1 MEKSQANPQTA
12 TTTTTT
18 ARPERVEKGE
28 YCIDHDIDYQEGDE
42 FKTINNVGSVEAC
55 RQQCLSES
63 RCEFYVW
70 KGFSSQKTCSLKA
83 SSLWL
88 PTYESGTV
96 SGKSIAQKIV
106 LKNCHEIVFFFQSRI
121 NYT

>member
-1 MEKSQANPQTA
+1 M
-12 TTTTTT
+12 
-18 ARPERVEKGE
+18 
-28 YCIDHDIDYQEGDE
+28 
-42 FKTINNVGSVEAC
+42 GSVEAC

-88 PTYESGTV
+88 PAYESGTV
-96 SGKSIAQKIV
+96 SGKRIKKIV
-106 LKNCHEIVFFFQSRI
+106 LKEINCHGSA
-121 NYT
+121 